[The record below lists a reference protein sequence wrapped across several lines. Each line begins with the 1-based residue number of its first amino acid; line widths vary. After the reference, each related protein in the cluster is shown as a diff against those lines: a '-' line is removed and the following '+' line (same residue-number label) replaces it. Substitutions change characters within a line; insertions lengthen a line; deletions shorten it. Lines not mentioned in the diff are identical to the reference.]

1 VQQSAAVADS
11 GHQAPDAAAPAV
23 PGVGGLP
30 AGSVPSSALVPGGG
44 GSPASD
50 AHWAIPS
57 FRSPSEPPAPPPSLA
72 ERARTSGLPITAEGL
87 FLQRVKESIG
97 ESTCQQYLGGLAE
110 VIESSRDQRAREMG
124 RILRAR
130 CFDEM
135 GLRGQADL
143 EYRRYL
149 EVFPSGRFAAEAR
162 GALRR

>member
-1 VQQSAAVADS
+1 M
-11 GHQAPDAAAPAV
+11 
-23 PGVGGLP
+23 
-30 AGSVPSSALVPGGG
+30 
-44 GSPASD
+44 
-50 AHWAIPS
+50 
-57 FRSPSEPPAPPPSLA
+57 
-72 ERARTSGLPITAEGL
+72 SGLPITAEGL
-87 FLQRVKESIG
+87 FLQRAKESIG
-97 ESTCQQYLGGLAE
+97 ESTCPQYLGGLAE

-149 EVFPSGRFAAEAR
+149 EQFPLGRFAAEAR